1 MSYEHP
7 LIIKSG
13 MCRMAIN
20 ALSSFS
26 VRGHAG

>member
-7 LIIKSG
+7 LIKSG